1 VVASV
6 RTQAPLGRRDLILQ
20 AAAELFAQRGFHGV
34 SIDDLGA
41 AAGIAGPGVYRHF
54 RSKDAVLGE
63 LLLTVSEDLLSGAQQ
78 RLEFTDPEH
87 GLEVLVA
94 AHVQFAVAHPSLIT
108 LQAHDLD
115 SLNEVDRRR
124 VRRLQR
130 QYLEVWVSTLRATS
144 EVDQETALAAVHAVI
159 GLINSTPHSARTD
172 DATRMLHAMA
182 LAALGAATSLD

>member
-1 VVASV
+1 MVSV
-6 RTQAPLGRRDLILQ
+6 RTQPPLGRRDLILQ

-78 RLEFTDPEH
+78 RLEFTDPDH

-130 QYLEVWVSTLRATS
+130 QYLEVWVDTLRATS
-144 EVDQETALAAVHAVI
+144 DVDPETALAAVHAVI
-159 GLINSTPHSARTD
+159 GLINSTPHSARIE
-172 DATRMLHAMA
+172 DAARMLHAMA
-182 LAALGAATSLD
+182 LAALAAAVS